1 MKHLCCPNIESFDAM
16 ALGIEDAKEMSLKL
30 LSEDSIWIDLEPGG
44 YTPEHQ
50 HDDKERIIVMA
61 GKGIVK
67 FGEEKKELQPNDFI
81 EFEPND
87 MHQIINNNDMK
98 LSIMCFRNQL

>member
-1 MKHLCCPNIESFDAM
+1 MKHLNCPCVESLDASALGLEGADKM
-16 ALGIEDAKEMSLKL
+16 ALKP

-44 YTPEHQ
+44 YTPAHQ
-50 HDDKERIIVMA
+50 HDDKERVVVMA

-67 FGEEKKELQPNDFI
+67 FGEERKELQPNDFI
-81 EFEPND
+81 EFEPNE

-98 LSIMCFRNQL
+98 LSFMCFRNQI